1 MAAGH
6 GGQHRRHKLHRV
18 VRLEVR
24 CLEGQHAISS
34 RVSAGKAVVGKAD
47 DHVVYRVRLGF
58 TIALRLASDDE
69 MASLLIEHLA
79 FFLGH
84 RPTQQI
90 GFTQR
95 KARHFGSDL
104 HDLLLVHDDA
114 VRIFQDRLKIPVRIF
129 HTDLPMLAGD
139 EFGDELHGTRTVQR
153 IDGNDVLECR
163 RLELLQHSPHA
174 RGLQLEHAG
183 RLSAAQH
190 LVRCRIVVRNKP
202 EIGCAARLLLDP
214 VHATLDNGQGAQPQK
229 IHFKQADRFQVLHG
243 VLR

>member
-1 MAAGH
+1 M
-6 GGQHRRHKLHRV
+6 
-18 VRLEVR
+18 
-24 CLEGQHAISS
+24 
-34 RVSAGKAVVGKAD
+34 
-47 DHVVYRVRLGF
+47 
-58 TIALRLASDDE
+58 
-69 MASLLIEHLA
+69 
-79 FFLGH
+79 
-84 RPTQQI
+84 
-90 GFTQR
+90 
-95 KARHFGSDL
+95 
-104 HDLLLVHDDA
+104 LLVHDDA

-129 HTDLPMLAGD
+129 HADLPMLTGD

-243 VLR
+243 VLRKRRTLAARLQRDGIGQRVSRNHNTGGVSRGVPRHAFHFLRHIQQPLDPLGPVIHRFQVRAFLQRTFNGHP